1 MVKLASKY
9 GSAKVKYT
17 VKEICL
23 QILDKQLEVEKV
35 DLILAADLI
44 EDLATDLT
52 EDLAIEDLVV
62 TENPVQLPVIEE
74 KNNIRIN

>member
-1 MVKLASKY
+1 
-9 GSAKVKYT
+9 
-17 VKEICL
+17 
-23 QILDKQLEVEKV
+23 VEKV